1 MRTHYLTI
9 LRDTERRAKIALR
22 TQNLENGS
30 PYHGAFSQ
38 PDGVYQAKYAIY
50 QAASLIA
57 VYVNKESVYYHD
69 PVVLESIHKGL
80 DYVDRV
86 QHENGQIPTHWM
98 NTENAEQNFWFNCM
112 FHSCR
117 ILEILSEYQHAAL

>member
-50 QAASLIA
+50 QVASLIA

-69 PVVLESIHKGL
+69 PVVLITLVALITIGGLGFFVWEEMARLHKFRKFS
-80 DYVDRV
+80 V
-86 QHENGQIPTHWM
+86 
-98 NTENAEQNFWFNCM
+98 
-112 FHSCR
+112 
-117 ILEILSEYQHAAL
+117 